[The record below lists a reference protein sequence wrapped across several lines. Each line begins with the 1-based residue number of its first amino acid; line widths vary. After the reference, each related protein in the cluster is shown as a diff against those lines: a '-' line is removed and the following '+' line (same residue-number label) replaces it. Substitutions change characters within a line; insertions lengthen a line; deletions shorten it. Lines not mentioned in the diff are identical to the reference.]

1 MQFRITL
8 RLKQPGQ
15 LLPLSYQYELSAWI
29 YHLLEQANSDFAK
42 FLHEEGYLAGKKRFK
57 LFVFSNLHI
66 PHGGYTILD
75 DRMKIHA
82 REISF
87 VISFLVPQAAQDLL
101 MG

>member
-1 MQFRITL
+1 
-8 RLKQPGQ
+8 
-15 LLPLSYQYELSAWI
+15 
-29 YHLLEQANSDFAK
+29 
-42 FLHEEGYLAGKKRFK
+42 K

-101 MG
+101 MGLFKEQSFRLGDRITGIDVIGAEKAFTRSPRTYGYWT